1 MAYIPFNNIYIYI
14 PELWPTFPPTT
25 YLYYVYTH
33 IPELWPTFPPTTYL
47 YYIYYVYTHIPELWP
62 TFPPTVV
69 ALQRSLP
76 V

>member
-1 MAYIPFNNIYIYI
+1 MAYIPFNNISILYTHI

-33 IPELWPTFPPTTYL
+33 IPELWPTFPT
-47 YYIYYVYTHIPELWP
+47 
-62 TFPPTVV
+62 TVV